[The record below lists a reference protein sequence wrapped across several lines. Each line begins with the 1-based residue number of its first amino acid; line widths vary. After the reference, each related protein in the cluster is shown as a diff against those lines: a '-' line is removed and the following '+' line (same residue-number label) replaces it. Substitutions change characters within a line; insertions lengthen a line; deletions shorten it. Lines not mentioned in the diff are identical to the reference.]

1 MEAAILAPDDFM
13 SIGLEMVG
21 FNRSYC
27 VKSYTVTPPLGE
39 PHISCDYFSMHVGYL
54 DLYLEKNSSL
64 YLEKNSSLNI
74 EKNSSLNRRFFSKFR
89 EEFFSIFREEFFSIF
104 REENQVCI
112 LKMLEFA
119 L

>member
-39 PHISCDYFSMHVGYL
+39 PHISCDYACRVL
-54 DLYLEKNSSL
+54 RSL
-64 YLEKNSSLNI
+64 
-74 EKNSSLNRRFFSKFR
+74 FR
-89 EEFFSIFREEFFSIF
+89 EEFFSIFREEFFSKY
-104 REENQVCI
+104 REEFFS
-112 LKMLEFA
+112 K
-119 L
+119 

>member
-64 YLEKNSSLNI
+64 YLEKNSSLN
-74 EKNSSLNRRFFSKFR
+74 RRFFSKFR